1 MELMRKYKARRD
13 ALRPKLVNCYE
24 ILGFIS
30 SGTYGRVYKARSR
43 DSTDQSEYAI
53 KAFKVEKEGES
64 GQITTGISQS
74 ACREIALCRELSH
87 INIMALRE
95 VLTENH
101 AIYMVLEYAEHD
113 LLQILQFHGHE
124 ERKPLPELTVKSC
137 LWQLLN
143 GLSYLHANW
152 ILHRDLK
159 PANILVT
166 NKGVV
171 KIGDLGLARVYRQPL
186 LPLADGDR
194 VVVTVWYR
202 APELLLGAKHY
213 TTTIDIWAVGCI
225 FAELLTLRPIFK
237 SEEVKMDG
245 RKTPPFQKHQMSKII
260 EVLGTPT
267 VDRWPAVADMPEYPN
282 LASIREH
289 DNALRSYWKTCS
301 SKSDHGYD
309 ILRLM
314 LEYDPERRISA
325 EQALDHAYFHEEPRP
340 ASNVFANQGFKYP
353 TRKLTK
359 EERPGVKALPPLAA
373 KRQDAGTTSVG
384 GPSAGGA
391 NPMAAASSARKKPR
405 IDG

>member
-1 MELMRKYKARRD
+1 MELMQKYKARRD
-13 ALRPKLVNCYE
+13 ALRPKLVDCYE
-24 ILGFIS
+24 IL
-30 SGTYGRVYKARSR
+30 ARSR

-87 INIMALRE
+87 VNIMALRE

-101 AIYMVLEYAEHD
+101 AIYMILEYAEHD

-143 GLSYLHANW
+143 GLSYLHSNW
-152 ILHRDLK
+152 ILHL
-159 PANILVT
+159 T
-166 NKGVV
+166 TKGVV

-202 APELLLGAKHY
+202 APELLLGSKHY
-213 TTTIDIWAVGCI
+213 TTTIDDILGSRCI

-245 RKTPPFQKHQMSKII
+245 HQVSKII

-267 VDRWPAVADMPEYPN
+267 VDRWPAVTDMPEYPN
-282 LASIREH
+282 LTAIREH
-289 DNALRSYWKTCS
+289 ENTLRSYWKTCS
-301 SKSDHGYD
+301 SKSDQGYD

-314 LEYDPERRISA
+314 LEYDPERLIYS
-325 EQALDHAYFHEEPRP
+325 
-340 ASNVFANQGFKYP
+340 VFANQGFKYP

-373 KRQDAGTTSVG
+373 KRQDAATTN
-384 GPSAGGA
+384 AT
-391 NPMAAASSARKKPR
+391 RKRPR
-405 IDG
+405 MDG

>member
-1 MELMRKYKARRD
+1 MELTRAYKARRD
-13 ALRPKLVNCYE
+13 ARRPRLVDRYE

-43 DSTDQSEYAI
+43 DSDDDGEYAI

-64 GQITTGISQS
+64 GLVAAGISQS

-101 AIYMVLEYAEHD
+101 AIYMILEYAEHD
-113 LLQILQFHGHE
+113 LLQVLQYHGHE
-124 ERKPLPELTVKSC
+124 ERKPLPELTVKSF

-143 GLSYLHANW
+143 GLAYLHANW

-166 NKGVV
+166 TKGVV

-213 TTTIDIWAVGCI
+213 TKAIDIWAVGCI

-245 RKTPPFQKHQMSKII
+245 RKTPPFQRHQVVKII

-267 VDRWPAVADMPEYPN
+267 VARWPGVVDLPEYSN
-282 LASIREH
+282 LAAIR
-289 DNALRSYWKTCS
+289 DYWKTCS
-301 SKSDHGYD
+301 SKSEQGFDL
-309 ILRLM
+309 LRLM

-325 EQALDHAYFHEEPRP
+325 DQAMDHPYFQEEPKP
-340 ASNVFANQGFKYP
+340 AFK
-353 TRKLTK
+353 
-359 EERPGVKALPPLAA
+359 
-373 KRQDAGTTSVG
+373 
-384 GPSAGGA
+384 
-391 NPMAAASSARKKPR
+391 
-405 IDG
+405 